1 MQSELM
7 EKIKKWRRGVCKAIP
22 AFDAILY
29 AATYEEDKTIST
41 IGINNNTLKIKVNPE
56 FVDKQSKADITFILA
71 HEASHFL
78 CDHQRRGMAMQR
90 QEGDDF
96 RADLFKGAAEYA
108 VNALVESLSGWST
121 PKGTEYQPVE
131 KWKLLS
137 TEEIYKEMKKDPA
150 NKLPPVLCLCG
161 GDGKDGDGKPQTGV
175 AQMIAE
181 QAREAATKTLQEGQ
195 RGKPPGDQVGELK
208 QLLLDRLGLTKPPDW
223 RRQLARYLTALDT
236 NCKHFDPRSIYRRA
250 MCDGR
255 NMVLP
260 NLASD
265 TIARRFALSLDNSG
279 SVCDEMFTQ
288 ILGTVHSA
296 TQQLGFK
303 ELYVY
308 HFTCAIIKR
317 LRLTT
322 ASQIK
327 KIAREGSG
335 GTDIHEVDRQA
346 KQDACMFNIIVT
358 DGYVEWLG
366 SYAVPTLVVLTVED
380 VQPPPKVHN
389 LIGVVHVS

>member
-1 MQSELM
+1 M
-7 EKIKKWRRGVCKAIP
+7 EQIKKWRRGVCKAIP

-29 AATYEEDKTIST
+29 AATYEEDESIGT
-41 IGINNNTLKIKVNPE
+41 IGINNSMLKIKVNPK
-56 FVDKQSKADITFILA
+56 FVATQKDADATFILA
-71 HEASHFL
+71 HEAAHFL
-78 CDHQRRGMAMQR
+78 CDHQRRGMAMKR
-90 QEGDDF
+90 QEGEDF
-96 RADLFKGAAEYA
+96 RVDLYKGAAEYA
-108 VNALVESLSGWST
+108 VNTLVESLSGWST
-121 PKGTEYQPVE
+121 PKGTEYQPRE
-131 KWKLLS
+131 KWKMLS
-137 TEEIYKEMKKDPA
+137 TEEIYREMKKDPA

-161 GDGKDGDGKPQTGV
+161 GDGKGDGKPQTGV

-181 QAREAATKTLQEGQ
+181 QAREAATKTLQEGISGQ
-195 RGKPPGDQVGELK
+195 KPGDQVGELR
-208 QLLLDRLGLTKPPDW
+208 QLLLDRMGLTKPPDW

-236 NCKHFDPRSIYRRA
+236 NCKHFDPRSIYRRS

-260 NLASD
+260 NLASES
-265 TIARRFALSLDNSG
+265 IARRFALSLDNSG

-308 HFTCAIIKR
+308 HFTTAIIKR

-327 KIAREGSG
+327 KITREGSG

-358 DGYVEWLG
+358 DGYVGWLG

-380 VQPPPKVHN
+380 VEPPPKVHN
-389 LIGVVHVS
+389 LIGTVYVS

>member
-1 MQSELM
+1 MNADLM
-7 EKIKKWRRGVCKAIP
+7 EQIKKWRRGVCRAIP

-29 AATYEEDKTIST
+29 AATYEEDESIGT
-41 IGINNNTLKIKVNPE
+41 IGINNDTLKIKVNPK
-56 FVDKQSKADITFILA
+56 FVAAQKDADNTFILA
-71 HEASHFL
+71 HEAAHFL
-78 CDHQRRGMAMQR
+78 CDHLRRGQAMKR
-90 QEGDDF
+90 QEGDDY
-96 RADLFKGAAEYA
+96 RHDLYSTAAEHA

-121 PKGTEYQPVE
+121 PSGGVKPEEV
-131 KWKLLS
+131 WKMLS
-137 TEEIYKEMKKDPA
+137 TEEIYKELKKDPA

-161 GDGKDGDGKPQTGV
+161 GDGKDGEGEPQSGV

-181 QAREAATKTLQEGQ
+181 QAREAATKTLQEGVGGQ
-195 RGKPPGDQVGELK
+195 PPGDQVGELR
-208 QLLLDRLGLTKPPDW
+208 QLLLDRMGLTKPPDW

-236 NCKHFDPRSIYRRA
+236 NCKHFDVRSIYRRA

-279 SVCDEMFTQ
+279 SVCDEMFSQ

-327 KIAREGSG
+327 KITREGSG

-358 DGYVEWLG
+358 DGYVEWL
-366 SYAVPTLVVLTVED
+366 SRYAVPTLVVLTVED
-380 VQPPPKVHN
+380 VESPPKVHN

>member
-1 MQSELM
+1 MQYDLM
-7 EKIKKWRRGVCKAIP
+7 EQIKKWRRGVCKAIP

-29 AATYEEDKTIST
+29 AATYEEDKSIQTL
-41 IGINNNTLKIKVNPE
+41 GINNETLKIKVNPE
-56 FVDKQSKADITFILA
+56 FVAKQTEADITFILA
-71 HEASHFL
+71 HEAAHFL
-78 CDHQRRGMAMQR
+78 CDHLRRRQAMAR
-90 QEGDDF
+90 QEGDDY
-96 RADLFKGAAEYA
+96 RHDLATGAQEYA
-108 VNALVESLSGWST
+108 VNTLVESLSGWNT

-131 KWKLLS
+131 KWKMLAW
-137 TEEIYKEMKKDPA
+137 EEIYKEMKKDPA

-181 QAREAATKTLQEGQ
+181 QAREATTKTLQQGISGQ
-195 RGKPPGDQVGELK
+195 PPGDQVGELR
-208 QLLLDRLGLTKPPDW
+208 QLLLDRLGLLKPPDW

-255 NMVLP
+255 YMVLP
-260 NLASD
+260 NLASEP
-265 TIARRFALSLDNSG
+265 IARRFALSLDNSG

-335 GTDIHEVDRQA
+335 GTDIHEVDMQA
-346 KQDACMFNIIVT
+346 KKDACMFNIIVT
-358 DGYVEWLG
+358 DGYVEWLT

-389 LIGVVHVS
+389 LVGTVYVS

>member
-1 MQSELM
+1 MNHELM
-7 EKIKKWRRGVCKAIP
+7 ESLKKWRRGVCRAIP

-29 AATYEEDKTIST
+29 AATYVEDESIDT
-41 IGINNNTLKIKVNPE
+41 IGINNNTLKIKVNPK
-56 FVDKQSKADITFILA
+56 FMATCKDADATFILG
-71 HEASHFL
+71 HEAAHFL
-78 CDHQRRGMAMQR
+78 CDHLRRGMAMQR
-90 QEGDDF
+90 QEGADF
-96 RADLFKGAAEYA
+96 RVDLYKGAAEYA
-108 VNALVESLSGWST
+108 VNTLVESLSGWST
-121 PKGTEYQPVE
+121 PSVTHYQPKE
-131 KWKLLS
+131 KWKMLS
-137 TEEIYKEMKKDPA
+137 TEEIYREMKKDPA

-161 GDGKDGDGKPQTGV
+161 GDGKDGDGKPQSGV

-181 QAREAATKTLQEGQ
+181 QARDAAIKTLQEGIGGQ
-195 RGKPPGDQVGELK
+195 PPGDQVGELR
-208 QLLLDRLGLTKPPDW
+208 QLLLDRLGLTRPPDW

-260 NLASD
+260 NLASES
-265 TIARRFALSLDNSG
+265 IARRFALSLDNSG
-279 SVCDEMFTQ
+279 SVGDEMFTQ

-322 ASQIK
+322 ANQIQ

-335 GTDIHEVDRQA
+335 GTDIHEVDMQA
-346 KQDACMFNIIVT
+346 KKDACMFNIIVT
-358 DGYVEWLG
+358 DGYVEWLN

-389 LIGVVHVS
+389 LIGVVFVS

>member
-1 MQSELM
+1 MNHDLM
-7 EKIKKWRRGVCKAIP
+7 EKIKRWRRGVCKAIP

-29 AATYEEDKTIST
+29 AATYEEDESIGT
-41 IGINNNTLKIKVNPE
+41 IGINNNTLKIKVNPK
-56 FVDKQSKADITFILA
+56 FVATQKDADNTFILA
-71 HEASHFL
+71 HEAAHFL
-78 CDHQRRGMAMQR
+78 CDHLRRGQAMKR

-96 RADLFKGAAEYA
+96 RVDLFKGAAEYA
-108 VNALVESLSGWST
+108 VNTLVESLSGWST
-121 PKGTEYQPVE
+121 PKGTEYQPVK

-137 TEEIYKEMKKDPA
+137 TEGIYKEMKKDPA

-161 GDGKDGDGKPQTGV
+161 GDGKDGDGKPQSGV
-175 AQMIAE
+175 AQMVAE
-181 QAREAATKTLQEGQ
+181 QAREAATKTLQEGLG
-195 RGKPPGDQVGELK
+195 GKSPGDQVGELR
-208 QLLLDRLGLTKPPDW
+208 QLLLDRLGLLKPPDW
-223 RRQLARYLTALDT
+223 RRKLARYLTALDT
-236 NCKHFDPRSIYRRA
+236 NCKHFDPRSIYHRA

-255 NMVLP
+255 DMVLP
-260 NLASD
+260 NLASES
-265 TIARRFALSLDNSG
+265 IARRFALSLDNSG
-279 SVCDEMFTQ
+279 SVDDEMFTQ

-358 DGYVEWLG
+358 DGYVEWLT

-389 LIGVVHVS
+389 LIGTVYVS